1 MSDLNFE
8 DLLTQRRQVV
18 ESWLENSL
26 PDLPLSEGGAA
37 VRAARYSLLGGGKRI
52 RPVMLA
58 ETAVLYGV
66 EEAVFRPYAVAIE
79 MIHTYSLI
87 HDDLPAMDNDDL
99 RRGQPSCHKKYDE
112 ATAILAGDLLLNAA
126 FETMLR
132 ALSKSPSTNLN
143 SQIRAALSLAEAAGC
158 TGMIAGQC
166 LDLFF
171 EQKVATKA
179 QLTGLQEKKTGAL
192 LVAALRAGA
201 YLGAAASD
209 ELELWRKL
217 GLLLG
222 LIFQMTDDLLDVI
235 AEESVL
241 GKSIGKDACAGKSTF
256 VTVYGV
262 DKTKIMIKEKEEEAS
277 EILKLMNGRGLD
289 MSFFVGLNKYLPNRI
304 N

>member
-1 MSDLNFE
+1 
-8 DLLTQRRQVV
+8 
-18 ESWLENSL
+18 
-26 PDLPLSEGGAA
+26 
-37 VRAARYSLLGGGKRI
+37 
-52 RPVMLA
+52 MLA

-166 LDLFF
+166 LDLF
-171 EQKVATKA
+171 
-179 QLTGLQEKKTGAL
+179 LNRRWL
-192 LVAALRAGA
+192 
-201 YLGAAASD
+201 
-209 ELELWRKL
+209 
-217 GLLLG
+217 
-222 LIFQMTDDLLDVI
+222 
-235 AEESVL
+235 
-241 GKSIGKDACAGKSTF
+241 
-256 VTVYGV
+256 
-262 DKTKIMIKEKEEEAS
+262 
-277 EILKLMNGRGLD
+277 LKL
-289 MSFFVGLNKYLPNRI
+289 S
-304 N
+304 